1 MRKLGT
7 ESFIRLRLRR
17 KVVLPHP
24 DGPISA
30 VIWPR
35 RISSETSESAFLAP

>member
-1 MRKLGT
+1 MRKLAT

-17 KVVLPHP
+17 KVVLPQP
-24 DGPISA
+24 EGPISA

-35 RISSETSESAFLAP
+35 GIPIVTPASACLEP

>member
-1 MRKLGT
+1 MRKPGT

-17 KVVLPHP
+17 KVVLPQP
-24 DGPISA
+24 EGPIRA

-35 RISSETSESAFLAP
+35 RMPRLTPVSACLAP